1 MVLRMKTT
9 VEIADTLLAEAKK
22 RAVDEH
28 KPLRALI
35 EEGLRLR
42 LDASREPRPR
52 RGLRWVMAE
61 GGVPA
66 EVKDRAA
73 MYDWM
78 RREP

>member
-1 MVLRMKTT
+1 MRTT
-9 VEIADTLLAEAKK
+9 VDITDALLAEAKK

-42 LDASREPRPR
+42 LRTPQPPPQPK
-52 RGLRWVMAE
+52 GIRWVVAE
-61 GGVPA
+61 GGAPA
-66 EVKDRAA
+66 EVRDRAA

-78 RREP
+78 RRDP

>member
-1 MVLRMKTT
+1 MKTT
-9 VEIADTLLAEAKK
+9 VDIPDTLLAEAKK
-22 RAVDEH
+22 RAVDEC

-42 LDASREPRPR
+42 LRASVPPQRAA
-52 RGLRWVMAE
+52 GVRWVVAE
-61 GGVPA
+61 GGAPD
-66 EVKDRAA
+66 EVKDREA